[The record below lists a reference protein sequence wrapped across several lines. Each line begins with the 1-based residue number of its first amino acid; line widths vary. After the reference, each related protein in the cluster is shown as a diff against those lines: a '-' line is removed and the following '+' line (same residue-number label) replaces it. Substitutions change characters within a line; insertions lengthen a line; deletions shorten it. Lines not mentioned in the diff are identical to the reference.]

1 MGGAYLTII
10 AAAVLLT
17 AGVCLGAGVMYRY
30 QRKMRMRELSRIG
43 QTAED
48 ILNGRKIRPEVSG
61 EEILI
66 AKIEHQMIRVQ
77 EMLEGKAEDA
87 QRSRDEIKK
96 LIAEIAHQMRTPLAN
111 VESYTGLLQEELEK
125 KNSQPEAEYMKA
137 LEESEKKLRFLVE
150 SFVKMSR
157 LEQRVIQIRKE
168 ETNLLKTVQ
177 NVFGQ
182 IQNRAEEK
190 GICFEIALPEK
201 AIYAHDPNWLG
212 EALYNIL
219 DNAVKYS
226 SCGGR
231 IEVSLR
237 QNEMLLKLSVRD
249 YGIGID
255 PGEENRIFQRFYRGK
270 RVTNQEGFG
279 IGLYLTRQIVNLHG
293 GFVTARRMHPGLL
306 IEINLPVS

>member
-1 MGGAYLTII
+1 MNWGIDDT
-10 AAAVLLT
+10 
-17 AGVCLGAGVMYRY
+17 
-30 QRKMRMRELSRIG
+30 
-43 QTAED
+43 
-48 ILNGRKIRPEVSG
+48 
-61 EEILI
+61 
-66 AKIEHQMIRVQ
+66 
-77 EMLEGKAEDA
+77 
-87 QRSRDEIKK
+87 
-96 LIAEIAHQMRTPLAN
+96 IAE
-111 VESYTGLLQEELEK
+111 YLE
-125 KNSQPEAEYMKA
+125 A

-190 GICFEIALPEK
+190 GICFEIAFPEK

-293 GFVTARRMHPGLL
+293 GFVTARRMQPGLL